1 MGSNSFVHLHTHSEY
16 SLLDGASRIED
27 MFAKAAAYGMPA
39 LALTDHG
46 AMFGALDFYL
56 AGRKHG
62 VKPII
67 GVEAYVARRSRFDRE
82 PGENEEKYRHLT
94 LLARNEAGY
103 ANLLRLVTD
112 AHLEGFWHRPR
123 IDKELLAER
132 SKGLIGLSG
141 CLASETARLLLA
153 GQQGKAADVVATYR
167 DILGPEGFY
176 LEVQDHGLPEQA
188 QVNPML
194 VELSKATG
202 IPLAATNDIHYTE
215 REHARPHD
223 VLLCIQQQKV
233 LTDTNRLKFDTD
245 EFFLKS
251 PEQMRKVFA
260 DLPQACDATLEI
272 AEACQLDLRFGELHL
287 PRFDPPPGK
296 TL

>member
-1 MGSNSFVHLHTHSEY
+1 MERTFRAALATGLARSVTSARKELQGCDSFHRFSTVTGTRSVRPRPGGVQDDRVSLVAGESFVHLHTHTEF
-16 SLLDGASRIED
+16 SLLDGASRVEEL
-27 MFAKAAAYGMPA
+27 FAKAARLGMPA
-39 LALTDHG
+39 LAVTDHG

-56 AGRKHG
+56 AGQRHG
-62 VKPII
+62 VKPSL
-67 GVEAYVARRSRFDRE
+67 GVEAYVAPRSRFDRE

-94 LLARNEAGY
+94 LLARSQEGY
-103 ANLLRLVTD
+103 RNLLRLVTE

-153 GQQGKAADVVATYR
+153 GQELKARDVVATYR

-188 QVNPML
+188 RVNPML
-194 VELSKATG
+194 VDLSKATG

-223 VLLCIQQQKV
+223 VL
-233 LTDTNRLKFDTD
+233 
-245 EFFLKS
+245 
-251 PEQMRKVFA
+251 
-260 DLPQACDATLEI
+260 
-272 AEACQLDLRFGELHL
+272 
-287 PRFDPPPGK
+287 
-296 TL
+296 